1 MAKRINYAAF
11 AILIKRGLEYCQEQ
25 GIEPLAALG
34 GILGSIAVIAISVI
48 MFFYGAVVV
57 IGLLFCVVALITWI
71 CVRVAKWNR
80 RRLAKKRYGIF
91 SKFLATETQ
100 IIKKKVRLE
109 TLFVTS
115 AKIKGGAIVGDGR
128 AEICC
133 SKRSATMLSFQLQ
146 VKQENSLKCVHVVL
160 EQVGKDVV
168 ARADWAAC
176 TSASLEIGY
185 DFSSEDAECRVSR
198 VPIASNEG
206 ENGCGVVDLR
216 FRTFSSLKPLAMPN
230 AIWKDGAQGRW
241 GVSYSG
247 PKTLKISTVR
257 HEKSNHDVSVT
268 KVERG
273 ACEHQTEAV
282 WRNPRG
288 DKGEKHGGRN
298 MSNAN
303 VLVVRARGE
312 VGGEKVCFFMGGLKN
327 RMVSDT
333 ADERERVVC
342 LKKKWKTYCIPLHGL
357 NLTRV
362 KTAFGLRIKRL
373 DAPIVFYIDNV
384 VYKHSW
390 WRAIVFGIRKSFM
403 GVARLFGFVSHSR

>member
-1 MAKRINYAAF
+1 MAKRINYAPF
-11 AILIKRGLEYCQEQ
+11 AMLIKRGLEYCQEQ

-34 GILGSIAVIAISVI
+34 GILGSIGVIAISVI
-48 MFFYGAVVV
+48 MFFAGAVVV
-57 IGLLFCVVALITWI
+57 IVLLFCVVALITWI

-91 SKFLATETQ
+91 SKFLTTETQ

-216 FRTFSSLKPLAMPN
+216 FRTFSRLKPLAMPN

-241 GVSYSG
+241 GVSYSV

-257 HEKSNHDVSVT
+257 HEESHSGASAM
-268 KVERG
+268 KVECE
-273 ACEHQTEAV
+273 ACEHQAEAV

-288 DKGEKHGGRN
+288 DSGEKHGGMN
-298 MSNAN
+298 MANAN
-303 VLVVRARGE
+303 MLVVRARGE
-312 VGGEKVCFFMGGLKN
+312 VGGEKVHFFMGGLKN

-342 LKKKWKTYCIPLHGL
+342 LKKKWKTYCIPLHDL

-390 WRAIVFGIRKSFM
+390 WRAIVLGIRKSFM